1 MGKEKYTMRVQ
12 RLRLEV
18 VKESNCNYNVESPV
32 SSPGAARDLLNQI
45 FNLEYQS
52 EEVFVVMCMNT
63 KNKIVGA
70 FEVSRGTINAS
81 MVHPREVFKR
91 AIAVNAAS
99 IIISHNHP
107 SGEVKPSKED
117 KEVTKRLKDAGNIL
131 GIPVLDHLIIGDD
144 RYYSFKEEF
153 EI

>member
-32 SSPGAARDLLNQI
+32 SSPGSARDLLNQI

-70 FEVSRGTINAS
+70 F
-81 MVHPREVFKR
+81 
-91 AIAVNAAS
+91 
-99 IIISHNHP
+99 
-107 SGEVKPSKED
+107 KED
-117 KEVTKRLKDAGNIL
+117 
-131 GIPVLDHLIIGDD
+131 II
-144 RYYSFKEEF
+144 
-153 EI
+153 